1 VCQSIDSKIGA
12 RRRAP
17 RQPADCPGGCAGR
30 LARKRK
36 RPARRP
42 LPSASTPAAGSSDTA
57 PTLLLCSTLRHTSV
71 NRHCPDT
78 APTLP
83 RHCVTVPTLPRHCP
97 DTTPTLC
104 HCPDTAPTLP
114 RHCPD
119 TARHSDTPT
128 LQGSA
133 SDAFGSARAH
143 AGCVGLFSV
152 RFARASGMH
161 ADDPDGG
168 GHHHSINRAR
178 ARDAETVVGAVRP
191 SGGAIKHPTAN
202 RRTRRPPPPSIPL
215 P

>member
-1 VCQSIDSKIGA
+1 MRCSMRCSRPPLAGQPRLPAQRRATGDGGERQPGRDARTVCQSIDSKIGA

-30 LARKRK
+30 LARK

-78 APTLP
+78 APTLC
-83 RHCVTVPTLPRHCP
+83 HCPDTAPTLPRHYP
-97 DTTPTLC
+97 DTVSLSR

-143 AGCVGLFSV
+143 AGCVG
-152 RFARASGMH
+152 MH

-168 GHHHSINRAR
+168 GHHHSINRASCAGR
-178 ARDAETVVGAVRP
+178 GDGCRC
-191 SGGAIKHPTAN
+191 S
-202 RRTRRPPPPSIPL
+202 
-215 P
+215 